1 LKRILTR
8 DTNII
13 AEYETTGRR
22 NDTSEEDIERQL
34 AGVLLAPGTAIHKS
48 STRHFSKQKKMKM
61 DLSAQGVVQKWTF
74 VKSRKMNLLEEERWD
89 GVFYRLE
96 GGGALYVTLSNIK
109 EHLMVELVY
118 TSGAAYEKQ
127 GSLVRVGAKNG
138 RLIAGLDKIADWF
151 Y

>member
-1 LKRILTR
+1 LYPQKYFKLFSIFPTRKKKKNYWHPSLKRILTR

-61 DLSAQGVVQKWTF
+61 DLSAQGVVQK
-74 VKSRKMNLLEEERWD
+74 
-89 GVFYRLE
+89 
-96 GGGALYVTLSNIK
+96 
-109 EHLMVELVY
+109 
-118 TSGAAYEKQ
+118 
-127 GSLVRVGAKNG
+127 
-138 RLIAGLDKIADWF
+138 
-151 Y
+151 

>member
-1 LKRILTR
+1 
-8 DTNII
+8 
-13 AEYETTGRR
+13 
-22 NDTSEEDIERQL
+22 
-34 AGVLLAPGTAIHKS
+34 
-48 STRHFSKQKKMKM
+48 
-61 DLSAQGVVQKWTF
+61 
-74 VKSRKMNLLEEERWD
+74 
-89 GVFYRLE
+89 VFYRLE